1 MNLLINP
8 SLLSADFCNLER
20 DIRILEES
28 NIKSIHI
35 DVMDGNFVSNLA
47 FGIDQIKAINRITKM
62 KLDVHIMI
70 NNAER
75 YIETF
80 VEAGADCITVHEEA
94 CNHLYKTIHHI
105 KSFGIKAGVGLN
117 PSTNIDNLRYV
128 FNLVNRV
135 LIMTVEPGFGGQK
148 FIGCMQE
155 KIVDTRV
162 IKDKNQYDFEIQVDG
177 GINSENVMKV
187 VNCGAT
193 NIVIGSGIF
202 NGGNIKENVNKFYDI
217 LDLSYVGLKEGVK

>member
-1 MNLLINP
+1 MTLLINP

-35 DVMDGNFVSNLA
+35 DVMDGSFVSNIA
-47 FGIDQIKAINRITKM
+47 FGICQIKAINRITDM
-62 KLDVHIMI
+62 KLDVHLMI

-75 YIETF
+75 YIKTF

-94 CNHLYKTIHHI
+94 CTHLYKIIQYI
-105 KSFGIKAGVGLN
+105 KSFGIKAGIALN
-117 PSTNIDNLRYV
+117 PSTNINNLRYV
-128 FNLVNRV
+128 FNLVNKV

-148 FIGCMQE
+148 FISCMKE
-155 KIVDTRV
+155 KIVDTRI
-162 IKDKNQYDFEIQVDG
+162 IKNKNQYDFEIQVDG
-177 GINSENVMKV
+177 GINFENIMGV

-202 NGGNIKENVNKFYDI
+202 NGGNIKENINKFYSI
-217 LDLSYVGLKEGVK
+217 LDPSCIV

>member
-1 MNLLINP
+1 MALLINP
-8 SLLSADFCNLER
+8 SVLAADFCNLER

-47 FGIDQIKAINRITKM
+47 FGIGEIKAINRITNM
-62 KLDVHIMI
+62 KLDVHLMI

-80 VEAGADCITVHEEA
+80 VESGADSITVHEEA
-94 CNHLYKTIHHI
+94 CTHLYKTIQYI
-105 KSFGIKAGVGLN
+105 KSLGIKAGIALN
-117 PSTNIDNLRYV
+117 PSTNINNLRYV
-128 FNLVNRV
+128 FNLVNKV
-135 LIMTVEPGFGGQK
+135 LIMTVEPGFGGQE
-148 FIGCMQE
+148 FISCMKE

-162 IKDKNQYDFEIQVDG
+162 IKDKNKYGFEIQVDG
-177 GINSENVMKV
+177 GINSENIRSV

-202 NGGNIKENVNKFYDI
+202 DGGHIKENINKFYSI
-217 LDLSYVGLKEGVK
+217 LDSSCIV